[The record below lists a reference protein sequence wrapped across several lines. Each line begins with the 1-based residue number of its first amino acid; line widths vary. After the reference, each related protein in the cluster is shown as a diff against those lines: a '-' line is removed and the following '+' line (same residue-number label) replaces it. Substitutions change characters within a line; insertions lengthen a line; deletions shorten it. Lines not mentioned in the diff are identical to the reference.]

1 MLQVWGRISSGSTQ
15 KVLWACEELGLPY
28 DLHNLGGEFGGNDT
42 SDYLAMNPNGRVPT
56 IWDGDFSLW
65 ESNACVRYLA
75 EKYGDGS
82 LYPEK
87 LETRADADR
96 WMDWQQTT
104 LLPAYNDMHFGLI
117 RMAPEERNQETIEA
131 SRKNTGGCMA
141 ILNEV
146 LAEHEF
152 VTGSLFTVADIA
164 LGVIPYRWFALD
176 ISRPRHVHLERW
188 YSRLT
193 EREPYRKIVMQPL
206 PEWA

>member
-75 EKYGDGS
+75 AKYRDGS

-87 LETRADADR
+87 LETRAAAGFEVVDPGITGRFQSRQEVGRQHARAVD
-96 WMDWQQTT
+96 
-104 LLPAYNDMHFGLI
+104 GL
-117 RMAPEERNQETIEA
+117 
-131 SRKNTGGCMA
+131 K
-141 ILNEV
+141 
-146 LAEHEF
+146 
-152 VTGSLFTVADIA
+152 TVAERGAHEVD
-164 LGVIPYRWFALD
+164 LLRHNFLVI
-176 ISRPRHVHLERW
+176 
-188 YSRLT
+188 
-193 EREPYRKIVMQPL
+193 
-206 PEWA
+206 